1 MSVDTAAQHTYLTLV
16 MKWQLYQ
23 HFDMTTLRVYS
34 ICAFATKPKKIK
46 LNIYFK

>member
-23 HFDMTTLRVYS
+23 HFDMTTTLRVYAYLLPS
-34 ICAFATKPKKIK
+34 RKNKIK
-46 LNIYFK
+46 NLF